1 MADAQRNTALYDK
14 NSLKSDETL
23 EKFVFSS
30 LGTSSTPWIPRHTNL
45 LLSHCGTQNQGVF
58 GRLLAVRPKS
68 DGIAYSR

>member
-30 LGTSSTPWIPRHTNL
+30 LGTSFTPWIPRHTNL
-45 LLSHCGTQNQGVF
+45 LLSHQLCFWPTVSAP
-58 GRLLAVRPKS
+58 LSPHL
-68 DGIAYSR
+68 